1 MPIQTSHKPVRQS
14 FLEAANQAP
23 TNMIPYATNCPLT
36 LAVRVARV
44 KSFVAPQTAA
54 RKILPPSRG
63 NPGKRLKVA
72 TDKLMITN
80 HWPAAPIASL
90 DGKASIS
97 KKKKHPR
104 KKLPRD

>member
-1 MPIQTSHKPVRQS
+1 MPIQTRHKPVRQS

-23 TNMIPYATNCPLT
+23 PNMIPYATNCPLT
-36 LAVRVARV
+36 LAVRVARA
-44 KSFVAPQTAA
+44 KSFVAAQTAA

-80 HWPAAPIASL
+80 HWPAAPIASW
-90 DGKASIS
+90 DEKASART
-97 KKKKHPR
+97 R
-104 KKLPRD
+104 KRPP